1 MIPHSFSFYYN
12 YTTLKRHAND
22 YLYYVCLIYLRVF
35 NTYPIENVLILLLRT
50 PNTRNQESLDKV
62 YHFCLISLFFF
73 FTCFFFFFYVN
84 CIVGYWSNTSI
95 FFYIFFLFLCQLQF
109 GHQTICS
116 IMLNYIFI
124 CVYDGREKITA
135 EIRADTLL
143 C

>member
-35 NTYPIENVLILLLRT
+35 NTYPIEKVLILLLRT

-73 FTCFFFFFYVN
+73 FTCFFFFFFMSIVSLAIGLIQAFFFTFFFSFYVN
-84 CIVGYWSNTSI
+84 CNLAIR
-95 FFYIFFLFLCQLQF
+95 LF
-109 GHQTICS
+109 
-116 IMLNYIFI
+116 
-124 CVYDGREKITA
+124 A
-135 EIRADTLL
+135 LL
-143 C
+143 CLIISLFVCMMVEKR